1 MEWIMVGGWVFQ
13 VSMELSM
20 DISHFEGLVIT
31 RELDSENPLITTK
44 AMYTAYAN
52 VSGEYKK

>member
-1 MEWIMVGGWVFQ
+1 MVGGWVFQ

-52 VSGEYKK
+52 VSDEYKK